1 MKRRL
6 TGKLVVAG
14 LHPAIDRTIEVPSLR
29 RGGAIRGKLLTVQAG
44 GKGTNVARSLAHL
57 GNAVTFRGI
66 LGEHDAPFFRA
77 ALRQSRVRSRCVT
90 IPGDTRQNV
99 TILEAD
105 GTDTHVV
112 SGALRVSRDATRR
125 VRAALADA
133 AARGDWLILT
143 GSRPEGFALADYE
156 KLLRAIRRKGALPIV
171 DADGE
176 TLGAAL
182 RNRPW
187 LVKPNRAE
195 LEGLLGRTTRPT
207 KRLLAAARDLL
218 DTCGVVLLSLG
229 SEGAA
234 LVTREG
240 IWRSRDTAPVRVL
253 HTVGCGD
260 ALLAG
265 FLSAYAAGKPPGE
278 ALRFGVACGSACA
291 ETRFNAV
298 QSTGE
303 VRRKLPGVV
312 VESA

>member
-1 MKRRL
+1 VKRRL
-6 TGKLVVAG
+6 TGRLVVAG

-29 RGGAIRGKLLTVQAG
+29 RGGAIRGKLLAIQAG

-66 LGEHDAPFFRA
+66 LAERDAPFFRA
-77 ALRQSRVRSRCVT
+77 ALRQSRVRFRCVT
-90 IPGDTRQNV
+90 IPGDTRQNI
-99 TILEAD
+99 TLLEAD

-112 SGALRVSRDATRR
+112 SGAMRVSRDAARR
-125 VRAALADA
+125 LRAAVADA
-133 AARGDWLILT
+133 AASEYWVVLS
-143 GSRPEGFALADYE
+143 GSRPDGFTLNDYE
-156 KLLRAIRRKGALPIV
+156 RVLHAVRRKGARPVV

-176 TLGAAL
+176 TLAAAL

-195 LEGLLGRTTRPT
+195 LHGLLGRSVRST
-207 KRLLAAARDLL
+207 KRLIAGARDLL
-218 DTCGVVLLSLG
+218 HTCGVVLLSLG

-240 IWRSRDTAPVRVL
+240 CWRSRDTRPVRVL

-265 FLSAYAAGKPPGE
+265 FLSEYAAGKSPGK

-291 ETRFNAV
+291 ETPFNAV
-298 QSTGE
+298 QSAAE

-312 VESA
+312 VERA